1 MYTQSRS
8 LFKTKVLVMV
18 AVLLFVA
25 IISIAGVKVFAQ
37 ENYQAEYFEEE
48 MLENLSAH
56 PSLVA
61 TDEQFELYSE
71 EFTEYVLEGGI
82 LLVTSDEDGMIGMKY
97 SVADGEIKATPLV
110 AISADENTVEKDNIN
125 YLSVLD
131 DSDRIPQT
139 RSTNVGQNGSM
150 FLSTTF
156 YIYANNQSSYIAVS
170 GIYTYVDYYQT
181 IYSGVNYFNIFVEVY
196 VMPVSNVYKV
206 EGFSVDFN
214 ALTNGCLEVKTRSY
228 NNNISPSVGTLTHD
242 MGTSAGNE
250 LLPGVSSVINY
261 TPSTANSIDGISISG
276 GTPVN
281 YDSDGDGETE
291 QIQSLY
297 SVTPLSATYG
307 KTYSALFVHTYRTYN
322 NVSAGYYIGLHD
334 ISITGM
340 LWYPNFEENNEDTV
354 VASGTWG
361 ANFTN
366 KYYLLMYGN
375 TADSHT
381 DDYFGNFAYTSSLP
395 QSGGMNG
402 VIIFEEG

>member
-8 LFKTKVLVMV
+8 IFKTKVLVMV
-18 AVLLFVA
+18 SVLLFVA

-61 TDEQFELYSE
+61 TDEQFELYNE
-71 EFTEYVLEGGI
+71 QFTEYVLEGGI

-97 SVADGEIKATPLV
+97 SVADGEIKETPLV

-181 IYSGVNYFNIFVEVY
+181 IYSGVNYFNVYVEVY
-196 VMPVSNVYKV
+196 VMPVSNVYRV
-206 EGFSVDFN
+206 DCFSVDFN
-214 ALTNGCLEVKTRSY
+214 ALTNGCLEVKTRTY
-228 NNNISPSVGTLTHD
+228 NNMASTSAPLTHY
-242 MGTSAGNE
+242 MGSNAINE
-250 LLPGVSSVINY
+250 LLPGVSPTVTY
-261 TPSTANSIDGISISG
+261 TSTTSNPIEGVQIYG
-276 GTPVN
+276 GVPNN
-281 YDSDGDGETE
+281 YDSDGDGEAE

-297 SVTPLSATYG
+297 TVVPVSATYG
-307 KTYSALFVHTYRTYN
+307 RTYSAVFMHTYRTYN

-334 ISITGM
+334 ISITGL
-340 LWYPNFEENNEDTV
+340 LWHPNYERLNEDTV
-354 VASGTWG
+354 VVSGTWG
-361 ANFTN
+361 SDFAN
-366 KYYLLMYGN
+366 KYYLMMYGN
-375 TADSHT
+375 TADSYT
-381 DDYFGNFAYTSSLP
+381 DDYFSNFVYTSSLP

-402 VIIFEEG
+402 VIIFEED